1 MVAIIHCTQEIAEDV
16 LLLCCWLCVICDV
29 IDEIRARETLQSKFC
44 RSAVLPVHFYAILC
58 CTVHMWRCLTL
69 DARWKLYK
77 FSKENA
83 NVRVKERKRP
93 RGNILSTG
101 SRNSNSQTA
110 PTIHLTYKP
119 QFQFQFILLSH
130 FEHCFCKI
138 SLWDCIGQI
147 LVVQFRFNH
156 NENKNK
162 RKALTVYGWASKIG
176 LLRFRFHSVL

>member
-1 MVAIIHCTQEIAEDV
+1 MCCYYVADCV
-16 LLLCCWLCVICDV
+16 WSVMWLT
-29 IDEIRARETLQSKFC
+29 RFALARHYNLNF
-44 RSAVLPVHFYAILC
+44 AVQPFYQFISVATRVC

-83 NVRVKERKRP
+83 NVRVKERKRL

-147 LVVQFRFNH
+147 LVVQFGFNH